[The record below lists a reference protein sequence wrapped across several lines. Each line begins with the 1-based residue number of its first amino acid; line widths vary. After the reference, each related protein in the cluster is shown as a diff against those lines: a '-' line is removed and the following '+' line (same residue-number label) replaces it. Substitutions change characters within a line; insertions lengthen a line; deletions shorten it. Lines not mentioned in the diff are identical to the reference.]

1 MIKYILTHPIQYQSP
16 LIRNLSKLFK
26 IHVLYRSD
34 ISVKKY
40 FDKGF
45 NKKVLIDRNLLKG
58 YNYSFLKKIGP
69 NKINNF
75 YPFTIEYINKIFT
88 RDTKIVWLHGIKNW
102 YNLIIIILCKIYK
115 KKVFIRDETNNLKK
129 RSFVNLLINN
139 IFYKFIDNF
148 VDAYLVIGKEN
159 RNTYISNG
167 ISKKKLFLV
176 PYVVDNDSFK
186 LKKKKKKSRKMI
198 FIFSGKLIYRKGFDL
213 LLNAIIICNRFKN
226 FKLNSRFIVIGDG
239 ENFNE
244 YLRFKKENKLTNL
257 EFVGYKTQSFI
268 KRYYKKSKI
277 LILPSREEKWG
288 LVINEAM
295 SAGNMIIASD
305 KVGACKDLVL
315 NNFNGYTFKNNNYH
329 DLAKKIIKTYK
340 KKNKIDIYCKNSIKL
355 ISMWSFKECCDGL
368 KKAIDSVV

>member
-34 ISVKKY
+34 ISVKKN

-58 YNYSFLKKIGP
+58 YNYSFLKRIGP
-69 NKINNF
+69 NKVDNF

-102 YNLIIIILCKIYK
+102 YNLIIIILCKIYN

-129 RSFVNLLINN
+129 RSFLNLLINN

-148 VDAYLVIGKEN
+148 IHAYLVIGKEN

-176 PYVVDNDSFK
+176 PYVVDNESFK
-186 LKKKKKKSRKMI
+186 SKKKKNQKKSFLFFLESL
-198 FIFSGKLIYRKGFDL
+198 FIEKVLI
-213 LLNAIIICNRFKN
+213 C
-226 FKLNSRFIVIGDG
+226 
-239 ENFNE
+239 
-244 YLRFKKENKLTNL
+244 YLML
-257 EFVGYKTQSFI
+257 
-268 KRYYKKSKI
+268 
-277 LILPSREEKWG
+277 
-288 LVINEAM
+288 
-295 SAGNMIIASD
+295 
-305 KVGACKDLVL
+305 
-315 NNFNGYTFKNNNYH
+315 
-329 DLAKKIIKTYK
+329 
-340 KKNKIDIYCKNSIKL
+340 
-355 ISMWSFKECCDGL
+355 
-368 KKAIDSVV
+368 